1 MSVKVFDWT
10 QEINQVI
17 TRSLV
22 TTFGLDFLLLEDK
35 KGGDVDTVYNVR
47 QGIWATVEEKQ
58 KYINREEYNSDAY
71 HQDVNYIKKGHQD
84 KKLQQEGSL
93 KDHYRKNKNLG
104 SKDKRDLDHV
114 ISAYEI
120 HNDAGRILAEL
131 DGVVLANKDSNLF
144 STVSSINRTKKQYSV
159 DKFLQNL
166 PQTIKNREVE
176 LSKLE
181 HKCKTMLQ
189 DTPQQKHLYQQLQD
203 KIRKKQ
209 QALDELK
216 QTDQHGMRKVDQEAR
231 ANNEKYINTYYQS
244 TKFFKNSFEAA
255 KVKGL
260 NMGLRESVGLILA
273 EIWFEFKENIPTLL
287 KKYKNIEFKI
297 SIFFKDLQD
306 ILINI
311 VERVKVRFKDIVEH
325 FMESALSGFF
335 ASLTTTIIN
344 IFLTTAKLWGKI
356 IRESWLNIVNVT
368 KLVFFNPENL
378 TTGQLTKATFKILSA
393 SVGLLLGMVV
403 NESLVCLKTLPLGN
417 EISTF
422 ISALSS
428 GIVILGLNYFI
439 EQNQTM
445 QKFWVYLDQIKNK
458 YEKVLDHFKEINIEL
473 DRYVL
478 ELTQLEFGI
487 DINQL
492 SIFARNL
499 SSATDEMERNIIL
512 KQEIEKQSI
521 KLPLEMGNVESTQ
534 NWLLGLARK

>member
-1 MSVKVFDWT
+1 
-10 QEINQVI
+10 
-17 TRSLV
+17 
-22 TTFGLDFLLLEDK
+22 
-35 KGGDVDTVYNVR
+35 
-47 QGIWATVEEKQ
+47 
-58 KYINREEYNSDAY
+58 
-71 HQDVNYIKKGHQD
+71 
-84 KKLQQEGSL
+84 
-93 KDHYRKNKNLG
+93 
-104 SKDKRDLDHV
+104 
-114 ISAYEI
+114 
-120 HNDAGRILAEL
+120 
-131 DGVVLANKDSNLF
+131 
-144 STVSSINRTKKQYSV
+144 
-159 DKFLQNL
+159 
-166 PQTIKNREVE
+166 
-176 LSKLE
+176 
-181 HKCKTMLQ
+181 
-189 DTPQQKHLYQQLQD
+189 
-203 KIRKKQ
+203 
-209 QALDELK
+209 
-216 QTDQHGMRKVDQEAR
+216 
-231 ANNEKYINTYYQS
+231 
-244 TKFFKNSFEAA
+244 
-255 KVKGL
+255 
-260 NMGLRESVGLILA
+260 
-273 EIWFEFKENIPTLL
+273 
-287 KKYKNIEFKI
+287 
-297 SIFFKDLQD
+297 
-306 ILINI
+306 
-311 VERVKVRFKDIVEH
+311 
-325 FMESALSGFF
+325 MESALSGFF